1 MIMMNMIKFY
11 NVNIMILMNMSNV
24 LFYDTDDY
32 DENDYLF

>member
-24 LFYDTDDY
+24 LFYETDDY